1 MAEETTH
8 TKWWHGL
15 ISPQMFLA
23 ILAGFASLVIFWV
36 NQNNTTNDVVII
48 KKEMPTKVDVSDFT
62 ALEAR
67 VSRQYEQFNKI
78 SERLTAV
85 EKEAEYNRG
94 LHDAMEQFKKDK
106 K

>member
-1 MAEETTH
+1 MPEETVH

-15 ISPQMFLA
+15 ISPQMFIA

-36 NQNNTTNDVVII
+36 NQNNTTNDVGVI
-48 KKEMPTKVDVSDFT
+48 KKDMQGKVDVSDFT

-67 VSRQYEQFNKI
+67 VSRQYEQFNKV

-85 EKEAEYNRG
+85 EKEAEYQRG
-94 LHDAMEQFKKDK
+94 FHDALEQLKNKK
-106 K
+106 